1 MRAVAGGVR
10 GGGGGAAAAGAGGK
24 GGAWSRQSHRTLSCP
39 NSRVQQFEHTMVFV
53 GQELQGLIVFD
64 GASQCTQAR
73 AGGGGGAGAGAG
85 AASGVVWRDVVL
97 QVGATEGACAGA
109 GARAIVGRVRGAG
122 GVGAGAA
129 SGAVWRDVV
138 VQVGATGVGTGGQA
152 SQGTAAAGSR
162 AGNSTFAGKACA
174 GRLHK
179 VDADA
184 VESGPARTGVSQAI
198 TGEGT
203 GDGGI
208 P

>member
-1 MRAVAGGVR
+1 M
-10 GGGGGAAAAGAGGK
+10 
-24 GGAWSRQSHRTLSCP
+24 
-39 NSRVQQFEHTMVFV
+39 
-53 GQELQGLIVFD
+53 
-64 GASQCTQAR
+64 
-73 AGGGGGAGAGAG
+73 
-85 AASGVVWRDVVL
+85 

-109 GARAIVGRVRGAG
+109 GARAIAGRVRGAG

-138 VQVGATGVGTGGQA
+138 VQVGATGVGTGGQD
-152 SQGTAAAGSR
+152 SQGTAVRTGAAGSR
-162 AGNSTFAGKACA
+162 AGNSTFAGKAGA